1 MTQTRREIIQA
12 FVPNSPLV
20 GHLGIELTEIEPDR
34 AVLTMPFRPELATIC
49 LLYTSD
55 AADE

>member
-20 GHLGIELTEIEPDR
+20 GHLADPDG
-34 AVLTMPFRPELATIC
+34 AVIAKGLAVHR
-49 LLYTSD
+49 YG
-55 AADE
+55 